1 LLNIDGSNYT
11 VCVGLATYG
20 LKTKRIARSIIEW
33 AMVLAIFYAVIR
45 IAGFIFWML
54 TENVNE
60 PEPWNPV
67 QGYSRE
73 GEWCE
78 YGVSPIEITED
89 GRTIG
94 GNCYAKCAPNCATDV
109 DPGDYYIDEQWG
121 RW

>member
-1 LLNIDGSNYT
+1 MDSN
-11 VCVGLATYG
+11 AAG
-20 LKTKRIARSIIEW
+20 LKIKRILRSTVEW
-33 AMVLAIFYAVIR
+33 ALFLISIYAVFK
-45 IAGFIFWML
+45 IASLILSMVFGS
-54 TENVNE
+54 TYE

-67 QGYSRE
+67 KGYSRD

-94 GNCYAKCAPNCATDV
+94 GHCYAKCAPNCATDE
-109 DPGDYYIDEQWG
+109 DLGDYYIDEQWG